1 MIERIE
7 ALRKNIR
14 NHSDYE
20 QGWDDGIDAALAMV
34 REHLDAAPTVEVK
47 RYDDERPNAPGFL
60 VGDMVGNTRT
70 APEMAAGTYRLL
82 KEGP

>member
-7 ALRKNIR
+7 ALRIE
-14 NHSDYE
+14 DP
-20 QGWDDGIDAALAMV
+20 GDDFGDGFNQAIHVVTAVV
-34 REHLDAAPTVEVK
+34 REHLDAAPTVVVK

-82 KEGP
+82 KERL